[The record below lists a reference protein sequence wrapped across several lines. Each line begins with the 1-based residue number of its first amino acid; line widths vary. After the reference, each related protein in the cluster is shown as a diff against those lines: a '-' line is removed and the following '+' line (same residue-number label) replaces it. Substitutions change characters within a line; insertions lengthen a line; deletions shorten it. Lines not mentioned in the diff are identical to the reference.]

1 MLTRHQIKPAQ
12 YTCLPVPS
20 FHPRHLASS
29 HATHWTMLNWA
40 HIIHP
45 SAFVRIENILYSYNN
60 PAIIHPFLPLLLH
73 GAMHW
78 CWHWSSPFLSG
89 HHLRVHAALFGCLLT
104 TKMAPQ
110 DPEHPFGHHFSFL
123 VNLLQWPSLL
133 QCHKMWPCRRSLPA
147 VHGSKRRLVKIPA
160 AGQALCPSNAF
171 TIVFL
176 SKLFQWLP
184 RLIPCSWFML
194 SDRSDWCYCRSSE
207 SVTSVSSCCRHQ
219 RTQHHRTASM
229 SMQFC
234 FTFGLLVIDLLGEKN
249 LHAAI
254 FLFCTVV

>member
-104 TKMAPQ
+104 TKMAPTS
-110 DPEHPFGHHFSFL
+110 PSSWICCSGRVSSSAIRCGHAAGPCQQSMAASAVWSRFL
-123 VNLLQWPSLL
+123 
-133 QCHKMWPCRRSLPA
+133 LPA
-147 VHGSKRRLVKIPA
+147 K
-160 AGQALCPSNAF
+160 
-171 TIVFL
+171 L
-176 SKLFQWLP
+176 SVQV
-184 RLIPCSWFML
+184 ML
-194 SDRSDWCYCRSSE
+194 SP
-207 SVTSVSSCCRHQ
+207 
-219 RTQHHRTASM
+219 
-229 SMQFC
+229 
-234 FTFGLLVIDLLGEKN
+234 
-249 LHAAI
+249 
-254 FLFCTVV
+254 